1 MPVHGHFFIK
11 DGNGGHTNAAYGD
24 IDSSP
29 MEPFEFIPVPNG
41 PVDDNGNTQPSM
53 GVPGPPARPCGSLPA
68 PRCCDAAVLADDC
81 VTFN

>member
-1 MPVHGHFFIK
+1 VITVEPMPVHGHFFIK

-41 PVDDNGNTQPSM
+41 PVDDNGN
-53 GVPGPPARPCGSLPA
+53 A
-68 PRCCDAAVLADDC
+68 
-81 VTFN
+81 